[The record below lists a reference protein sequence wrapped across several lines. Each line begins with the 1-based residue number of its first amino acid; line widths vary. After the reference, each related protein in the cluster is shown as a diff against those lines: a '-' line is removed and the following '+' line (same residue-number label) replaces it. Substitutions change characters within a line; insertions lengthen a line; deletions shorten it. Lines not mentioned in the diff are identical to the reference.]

1 MKKYLPN
8 HEVKISRVK
17 ISSSS
22 PCSFEKDS
30 AWQVVRSLVDSEAS
44 ILADKI
50 NRANNLLN
58 EMHLVIT
65 FKLIIDPSWIKGRKE
80 RKLPV
85 AW

>member
-1 MKKYLPN
+1 MC
-8 HEVKISRVK
+8 EVVIACYEVK
-17 ISSSS
+17 ISSSC

-30 AWQVVRSLVDSEAS
+30 AWQVVRSLVNSGAS

-50 NRANNLLN
+50 NRTNNLLN

-65 FKLIIDPSWIKGRKE
+65 LIIDPSWIKGRKE